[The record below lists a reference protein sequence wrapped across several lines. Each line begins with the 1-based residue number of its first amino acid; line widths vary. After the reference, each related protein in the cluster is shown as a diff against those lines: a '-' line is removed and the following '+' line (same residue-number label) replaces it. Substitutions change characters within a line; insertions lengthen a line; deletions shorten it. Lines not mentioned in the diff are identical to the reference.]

1 MECRQSRPK
10 YSRRFKTP
18 IRAAAWAQS
27 AYGRLY
33 NPGMRKQ
40 SIFRFQ
46 SESFADAALRSERV
60 RIIGMI
66 VLLGL
71 VVVVSIVRIAQPMK
85 EAPHV
90 GWMLLGLHGAYFIYE
105 CLMLKLVG
113 RQVAGG
119 RDLAPFVWRIN
130 AVVESLLPVMAMS
143 TGILFTSLN
152 PYVVLLMPA
161 LPFILVL
168 MIMSTLRIDP
178 LLAALGGAV
187 STLGYAVI
195 VAYVFAR
202 FPYAEHDGGR
212 HHWSI
217 YVFMILM
224 LMLGT
229 TAATFV
235 ASQVRQYVLAALHEA
250 QVKRQK
256 ERMEADLAIARTI
269 QRNLLP
275 QRTPDVIGYDV
286 AALSAP
292 ADQTGGDYYDWQ
304 PLGDGR
310 VVISLADVTGHGVG
324 PALVTAACRAYVR
337 AIVDGKKSPNAVLD
351 RVNRLLHEDVPEGR
365 FVTFAMLEL
374 DPNRH
379 CGVFLSAGHGPS
391 FFVVADS
398 GSVTSVGAQGL
409 PLAVIEDQ
417 VMESAI
423 TFEFD
428 PGDLI
433 AIFSDGYFEWA
444 DGDGRQFGVER
455 LRSVVRECRH
465 EPAATIVARMDEAVR
480 TFVGSQPQADD
491 MTVVV
496 IKRRRD

>member
-1 MECRQSRPK
+1 M
-10 YSRRFKTP
+10 YRRSLW
-18 IRAAAWAQS
+18 INW
-27 AYGRLY
+27 GWH
-33 NPGMRKQ
+33 MREQ

-46 SESFADAALRSERV
+46 TESFADAALRSERV

-66 VLLGL
+66 ALLGL
-71 VVVVSIVRIAQPMK
+71 VVVVSIVRIIRPDEA
-85 EAPHV
+85 APHV
-90 GWMLLGLHGAYFIYE
+90 GWMMLGLHGAYLIYE
-105 CLMLKLVG
+105 CLMLMLVT
-113 RQVAGG
+113 RRVASGL
-119 RDLAPFVWRIN
+119 DLAPFIWRVN
-130 AVVESLLPVMAMS
+130 AAAESLLPIMAMS
-143 TGILFTSLN
+143 SGILFTSLD

-178 LLAALGGAV
+178 LLAALGGTI
-187 STLGYAVI
+187 STLGYAVL
-195 VAYVFAR
+195 VAYVFTR

-229 TAATFV
+229 TVAAFV
-235 ASQVRQYVLAALHEA
+235 ASQVRQHVVAALHEA

-256 ERMEADLAIARTI
+256 ERMEADLDIARTI

-275 QRTPDVIGYDV
+275 QRVPDVTGYDV

-337 AIVDGKKSPNAVLD
+337 AIVDRKTSPNAVLD
-351 RVNRLLHEDVPEGR
+351 RVNRLLHDDVPEGR
-365 FVTFAMLEL
+365 FVTFALLEL

-379 CGVFLSAGHGPS
+379 RGVFLAAGHGPS
-391 FFVVADS
+391 FFVVGDS
-398 GSVTSVGAQGL
+398 GHVTSIGAQGL

-417 VMESAI
+417 VMESAL
-423 TFEFD
+423 TFEFG

-444 DGDGRQFGVER
+444 DGNGQQFGLER
-455 LRSVVRECRH
+455 LRAVVRESRH
-465 EPAATIVARMDEAVR
+465 EPAATIIARMDEAVR

-491 MTVVV
+491 MTVVM
-496 IKRRRD
+496 IKRCRDRNDGP